1 MVDIAVME
9 KHAQILT
16 RDQENANQ
24 SNNMHKTCKIKKSYI
39 NYCCWGG
46 RKNCILINRWKKCKF
61 LYPFKNKG

>member
-1 MVDIAVME
+1 MVDTAVME

-24 SNNMHKTCKIKKSYI
+24 SNNMHKTC
-39 NYCCWGG
+39 CWGC

>member
-39 NYCCWGG
+39 T
-46 RKNCILINRWKKCKF
+46 
-61 LYPFKNKG
+61 